1 MRMRTGAADEKREIN
16 SWGESR
22 QVRLCVMPYA
32 RLLMVQLSCA
42 APTRCKTACFS
53 GQAAGE
59 TLPAPVGIKKSD
71 DVGALVVGFDVAR
84 PIASVRRSRLGPRFA
99 AKNLD
104 VQKITANQ
112 TTDSPPQSPGAVR
125 RFDLNSQKSRGKVTK
140 SSGNSHLH
148 SHSYILQ
155 PSIARRVSTGR
166 KWLVA
171 SSSIG
176 I

>member
-1 MRMRTGAADEKREIN
+1 MRMRTGAADEKRDIN

-42 APTRCKTACFS
+42 APTRCKIACFS
-53 GQAAGE
+53 GQITGE
-59 TLPAPVGIKKSD
+59 TLPAPGVEKKSD

-84 PIASVRRSRLGPRFA
+84 PIPAFDVPRLGPRFA

-125 RFDLNSQKSRGKVTK
+125 RFDLNSQKIRGKATK
-140 SSGNSHLH
+140 SPRNSHLH

-155 PSIARRVSTGR
+155 PSIARQVSAGR

-171 SSSIG
+171 SSNTG